1 MRPGYPSSPYI
12 LRPFTEPE
20 VTAAS
25 LRDRRRMRDFNAC
38 LSSMRV
44 ISEHAFGR
52 LKGRSPSL
60 KDMGHHNNVHDLY
73 KAIEALMI
81 LHNICIDWKDEPEY
95 IDPPRP
101 DEEMPEEI
109 DANENINIV
118 VAGGTDIP
126 SHKTNKWLKEEG
138 YRKRQAILDDL
149 FPVTDYII

>member
-1 MRPGYPSSPYI
+1 
-12 LRPFTEPE
+12 
-20 VTAAS
+20 
-25 LRDRRRMRDFNAC
+25 
-38 LSSMRV
+38 MRV

-52 LKGRSPSL
+52 LKGRFPSL

-81 LHNICIDWKDEPEY
+81 LHNICWKDEPEY
-95 IDPPRP
+95 IWKYDPTDPPRP
-101 DEEMPEEI
+101 DEEMPQEI
-109 DANENINIV
+109 DADENINVV

-126 SHKTNKWLKEEG
+126 SHETDEWLKEEG